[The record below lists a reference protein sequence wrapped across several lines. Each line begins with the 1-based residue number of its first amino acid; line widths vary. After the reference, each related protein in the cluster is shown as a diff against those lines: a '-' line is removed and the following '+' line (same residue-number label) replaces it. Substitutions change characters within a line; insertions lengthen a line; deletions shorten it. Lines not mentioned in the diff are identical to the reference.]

1 MDYQS
6 LLGALGAG
14 PRAVYDSMANAGART
29 AVRGMIPPGQDWQT
43 RRSTAGLRASAMGD
57 AANRFQQLPDIPGPA
72 PGWRDRA
79 LDRLLAGGAPGVHHG
94 AFGGSVVQ
102 IPGGQYRVHPMVVNS
117 APMAPMS
124 RPAGDPGLWY
134 NQTPRPFNAQGFVDA
149 YNQPTPD
156 GGGARATAMMRPDG
170 GVQLRGGGQFMDPVA
185 AARAFINMGGKGL
198 TFNNAGQPM
207 MNGNVMDGQGM
218 FQANMDLRK
227 AMSNS
232 RDNNIRQNRRVNR
245 ALFRAQ
251 HYGDMGPLWKAV
263 GDGLIKMPD
272 QGQGNAANQGRG
284 QDFMMNAALTMLK
297 DLPPHQAAAMIGP
310 LARAMNSGNL
320 DEVDGAIRDMGRM
333 GARNAEVKRKAIGA
347 VITVQPGDI
356 LQARKFAT
364 GQEAFDHFS
373 SLGWHKNRAVAAT
386 KQAFPDWNPR
396 WAGMLDYTDPETGE
410 VKGYH
415 QHPIATALLPGG
427 QWSSVADMFFGK
439 WPGDGGKKPAPQGPA
454 PAQPP
459 QAGPQQPGQ
468 GGMMGGM
475 FRNFW
480 GAPDGPVVIPEQA
493 GQAPPQAQPRLNP
506 PPGDW
511 GSWLQNMGHRFLGQR
526 W

>member
-1 MDYQS
+1 M
-6 LLGALGAG
+6 
-14 PRAVYDSMANAGART
+14 PT
-29 AVRGMIPPGQDWQT
+29 TPGM
-43 RRSTAGLRASAMGD
+43 
-57 AANRFQQLPDIPGPA
+57 A
-72 PGWRDRA
+72 PGTHWRAPGNPRLARLYNQTDA
-79 LDRLLAGGAPGVHHG
+79 LDDVLSGNAQGVHHG

-149 YNQPTPD
+149 HNQPTPD

-170 GVQLRGGGQFMDPVA
+170 GVQLRGGGRYMDPVA
-185 AARAFINMGGKGL
+185 AAAAFRNMGGKGL

-207 MNGNVMDGQGM
+207 LNGNVMDGQGM

-272 QGQGNAANQGRG
+272 QGQGNAANQNRG
-284 QDFMMNAALTMLK
+284 ADFMMNAALGMMK
-297 DLPPHQAAAMIGP
+297 DLPPHQAAAMLGP
-310 LARAMNSGNL
+310 MARAMASGNI
-320 DEVDGAIRDMGRM
+320 DDFDAVARDVSTAH
-333 GARNAEVKRKAIGA
+333 ARNAETRRSATAA
-347 VITVQPGDI
+347 VSTVQPGDI

-364 GQEAFDHFS
+364 GQEAFDYFS

-396 WAGMLDYTDPETGE
+396 WAGMFDYTDPDTGE
-410 VKGYH
+410 VKNFTNKPWLSWLRPDG
-415 QHPIATALLPGG
+415 PLNPMSMFGGRGAAAPG
-427 QWSSVADMFFGK
+427 
-439 WPGDGGKKPAPQGPA
+439 PQPA

-459 QAGPQQPGQ
+459 QAGPQQPGR

-480 GAPDGPVVIPEQA
+480 GVPDGPVVIPEQA
-493 GQAPPQAQPRLNP
+493 GQSPPQAQPRFNP
-506 PPGDW
+506 PPAGAQPSAW
-511 GSWLQNMGHRFLGQR
+511 NPGSLGGRFQNQPSAPPPDERWLSRMKESLPWLF
-526 W
+526 

>member
-6 LLGALGAG
+6 LLGAFGSG
-14 PRAVYDSMANAGART
+14 PRSAYDAMANAGART
-29 AVRGMIPPGQDWQT
+29 AVRGMIPPGQDWQS
-43 RRSTAGLRASAMGD
+43 RRSNAGLRASAMGE
-57 AANRFQQLPDIPGPA
+57 AAARFQQLPDIPGPA
-72 PGWRDRA
+72 PGWRDQK
-79 LDRLLAGGAPGVHHG
+79 LDQLLAGGAPGVHHG
-94 AFGGSVVQ
+94 AFGGRSVQ
-102 IPGGQYRVHPMVVNS
+102 IPGGQYRVHPMAVNS

-124 RPAGDPGLWY
+124 QPAGDPGLWY
-134 NQTPRPFNAQGFVDA
+134 NQTPQPFNARGYVDA
-149 YNQPTPD
+149 NSQRINA
-156 GGGARATAMMRPDG
+156 GQMRAVANMLPDG
-170 GVQLRGGGQFMDPVA
+170 GVQLRGGGQYMDPVRA
-185 AARAFINMGGKGL
+185 AQAYAQMGGKGL

-207 MNGNVMDGQGM
+207 LNGNVMDGQGM

-227 AMSNS
+227 SMASS
-232 RDNNIRQNRRVNR
+232 REGNIRNNRRVNR

-272 QGQGNAANQGRG
+272 QGQGNAANQNRG
-284 QDFMMNAALTMLK
+284 ADFMMNAALGMMR
-297 DLPPHQAAAMIGP
+297 DLPPHQAAAMLGP
-310 LARAMNSGNL
+310 MARAMASGNL
-320 DEVDGAIRDMGRM
+320 DDFDAVARNVSNAQ
-333 GARNAEVKRKAIGA
+333 ARNAETRRSATAA
-347 VITVQPGDI
+347 VPTVQPGDI
-356 LQARKFAT
+356 LRAKEFAT
-364 GQEAFDHFS
+364 GDEAFDYFS
-373 SLGWHKNRAVAAT
+373 SQGWHKNRSVAVT
-386 KQAFPDWNPR
+386 KRAFPDWNPR
-396 WAGMLDYTDPETGE
+396 WAGMFDYTDPEDGE
-410 VKGYH
+410 VKNFTNKPWLSWVRPDG
-415 QHPIATALLPGG
+415 PLNPMAMFGGGGGASAPGP
-427 QWSSVADMFFGK
+427 Q
-439 WPGDGGKKPAPQGPA
+439 PAPP
-454 PAQPP
+454 QPP